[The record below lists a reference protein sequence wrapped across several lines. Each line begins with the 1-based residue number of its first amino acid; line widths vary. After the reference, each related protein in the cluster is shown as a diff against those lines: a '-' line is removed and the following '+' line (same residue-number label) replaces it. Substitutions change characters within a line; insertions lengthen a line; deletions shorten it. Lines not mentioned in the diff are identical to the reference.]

1 MATVEA
7 IRMNKQGGLIMV
19 LLFFALLFWSQ
30 TPPAVDPTQCDI
42 APTSSELVEQVN
54 SVMSQ
59 PSKTLETSDVPEVD
73 FGNPPTPS
81 PSDKPKA
88 IKREIVIF
96 SADWCEP
103 CQRWKRCEQAK
114 FEQAGYTFAYGN
126 PDDVKRLPHF
136 IVTDGDKTVEIGG
149 YMTLE
154 RLAAELAK

>member
-1 MATVEA
+1 
-7 IRMNKQGGLIMV
+7 MNKQGGLIMV
-19 LLFFALLFWSQ
+19 LLFFALLFWAQ
-30 TPPAVDPTQCDI
+30 TPPVSDPTQCDI
-42 APTSSELVEQVN
+42 APASSELISQLEQAAETLIE
-54 SVMSQ
+54 
-59 PSKTLETSDVPEVD
+59 PSAAID
-73 FGNPPTPS
+73 PTPS
-81 PSDKPKA
+81 PSDKPRVV
-88 IKREIVIF
+88 KREIVIF

-136 IVTDGDKTVEIGG
+136 IVADGDKTVEISG